1 MRNSQKKLEWKIK
14 YKIMSSV
21 FKQISN
27 MYDKIKDN
35 FW

>member
-1 MRNSQKKLEWKIK
+1 MRYSEKKLEWKIK

-27 MYDKIKDN
+27 KIDMTK
-35 FW
+35 